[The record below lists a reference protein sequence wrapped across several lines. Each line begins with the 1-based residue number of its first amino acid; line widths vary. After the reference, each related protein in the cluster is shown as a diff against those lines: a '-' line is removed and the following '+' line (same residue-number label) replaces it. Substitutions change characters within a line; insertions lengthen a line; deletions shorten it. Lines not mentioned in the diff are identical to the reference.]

1 MLDLYVSGAIALG
14 VSVLLLWVISMLRGH
29 VSFIDAFWG
38 TGFVITAF
46 AAAFG
51 LMELGDTQV
60 LTLTLLSLWGFRLS
74 AYLLW
79 RYLNHGEDARY
90 KKILGP
96 REGLSRHIYSLF
108 IVFILQGA
116 LILVVSAPVIGI
128 LSDNPQ
134 PLDGFA
140 LAGAAVWAIG
150 FYFEAMGDWQL
161 MRFKADPANEGKIM
175 DRGLWAWTRHP
186 NYFGDF
192 CVWWGIWLIGHDL
205 ALIFAPLMM
214 SFILMKW
221 SGVPMTERGMM
232 KRREGYARYMER
244 TNAFFP
250 RPPGI

>member
-1 MLDLYVSGAIALG
+1 MLDLYIDGAVALG
-14 VSVLLLWVISMLRGH
+14 IAIMALWFISIARGH

-46 AAAFG
+46 AAAFS
-51 LMELGDTQV
+51 LPDLGGVQI

-79 RYLNHGEDARY
+79 RYLSHGEDERY

-116 LILVVSAPVIGI
+116 LILIVSAPVIGTLAAAPRAI
-128 LSDNPQ
+128 
-134 PLDGFA
+134 DGFA
-140 LAGAAVWAIG
+140 VAGTLLWALG
-150 FYFEAMGDWQL
+150 FYFETVGDWQL
-161 MRFKADPANEGKIM
+161 MRFKADPANEGKLM
-175 DRGLWAWTRHP
+175 DKGLWAWTRHP

-192 CVWWGIWLIGHDL
+192 CVWWGIWLINQDL
-205 ALIFAPLMM
+205 TLVYAPLMM
-214 SFILMKW
+214 SFILIRW
-221 SGVPMTERGMM
+221 SGVPMTERGLM
-232 KRREGYARYMER
+232 KRKPGYARYMER

-250 RPPGI
+250 RPPRF